1 MKIDNSFS
9 VLPMNKHISNITT
22 FTWKANGLLPLTCV
36 LHVQPPLYRYDALNF
51 IYCIAKVT
59 GQVLISFIQHWHRIS
74 MSMKLEVRSSTVFC
88 IIKLQTLQ
96 RNYTLCM
103 KQTWDKSWCC
113 SQTIKKKNWK
123 KEQLPGCSG
132 DSSRQGNYITMWR
145 NVLLHGSRTCFLS
158 FWIENLYNTHTHKKK
173 IQFTAKHP
181 IILASILM
189 LVL

>member
-36 LHVQPPLYRYDALNF
+36 LYVQPPLYRYDTLNF

-113 SQTIKKKNWK
+113 SQTIQKNKKNK
-123 KEQLPGCSG
+123 TGEENIFLDAAVTAADKVITQRCEEMFCFMEAGPV
-132 DSSRQGNYITMWR
+132 SS
-145 NVLLHGSRTCFLS
+145 S
-158 FWIENLYNTHTHKKK
+158 E
-173 IQFTAKHP
+173 
-181 IILASILM
+181 
-189 LVL
+189 

>member
-1 MKIDNSFS
+1 MKIDNFFS

-36 LHVQPPLYRYDALNF
+36 LYVQPPLYRYDALNF

-59 GQVLISFIQHWHRIS
+59 GQVLISFNQHWHRIS
-74 MSMKLEVRSSTVFC
+74 MSTKLEVRSSTVFC

-113 SQTIKKKNWK
+113 SQTITKKQK
-123 KEQLPGCSG
+123 KQNRRREHLPGCSG
-132 DSSRQGNYITMWR
+132 DSSRQGNYTTMWR
-145 NVLLHGSRTCFLS
+145 NVLLHGSRTCFL
-158 FWIENLYNTHTHKKK
+158 FWIEKLYNTHTHTKK
-173 IQFTAKHP
+173 FNS
-181 IILASILM
+181 LSSIP
-189 LVL
+189 

>member
-74 MSMKLEVRSSTVFC
+74 MSTKLEVRSSTVFC

-113 SQTIKKKNWK
+113 SQTIQKKNK
-123 KEQLPGCSG
+123 TGKENNFLDAAVTAADKVIIQRCEEMFCFMEAGPV
-132 DSSRQGNYITMWR
+132 SS
-145 NVLLHGSRTCFLS
+145 LF
-158 FWIENLYNTHTHKKK
+158 E
-173 IQFTAKHP
+173 
-181 IILASILM
+181 
-189 LVL
+189 